1 MTIHFHNGSD
11 YRGAVGNEGAPTG
24 LRERKKARTRTAIQ
38 RHALRLFGEQ
48 GYQATTVEQVAAAA
62 EVSMSTVFRYFP
74 TKEDLL
80 VLDGYH
86 SLATSVAEAFRRQP
100 ADLGPVGALRGALR
114 VAFAGLSPEDRAA
127 RWERDVLVLR
137 VPELLSANLGL
148 LGRILDRVGELV
160 AARTGHAPGDPA
172 VRTFTGALLG
182 IGVRLLLDVAG
193 DPDRDPMADLDEA
206 LTLLEDGL
214 PLGRGAE
221 PA

>member
-1 MTIHFHNGSD
+1 MTVYSHNISG
-11 YRGAVGNEGAPTG
+11 YRGAVGNEAAPTG
-24 LRERKKARTRTAIQ
+24 LRERKRARTRTVIQ

-86 SLATSVAEAFRRQP
+86 SLATAVVEAFGRQP
-100 ADLGPVGALRGALR
+100 ADLGPVRALREALR
-114 VAFAGLSPEDRAA
+114 AAFAALSPEDRAA

-148 LGRILDRVGELV
+148 IGRVLDRVGELV
-160 AARTGHAPGDPA
+160 AARTGHDPSDAA

-182 IGVRLLLDVAG
+182 IGVRLLLDVAA
-193 DPDRDPMADLDEA
+193 DPARDPMVALDEA
-206 LTLLEDGL
+206 LALLEDGL
-214 PLGRGAE
+214 PLGPGT
-221 PA
+221 PDD